1 MINYITEFIAFVW
14 SIIMDNIF
22 YINMIFAI
30 LIVFF
35 QRRDPKAVW
44 TWLLVLYFIPILGFL
59 LYLVLGQNYHKMK
72 MFKLKEIKDELNFI
86 IRKQEDKIYKREFE
100 FDEPH
105 LDEYSDLVLYNL
117 EASSAIYE
125 EGNEVEIFIDGNDK
139 FSALINDLE
148 EAKSFIHMQYYIIK
162 DDELF
167 DRISEVLIRKA
178 NEGVV
183 IRLLYD
189 GIGGR
194 YLKKKTIKKLTDAN
208 IKTAVFFPAFLG
220 KFQMRMNYR
229 NHRKLV
235 IIDGKRGY
243 IGGFNIGREYL
254 GLDKKFGNWRDTHLL
269 IKGPAVKSLALRF
282 ILDWNYASKENLFVD
297 KDLTRFESNYEPGD
311 VAMQI
316 VSSGPDSKR
325 TEIRDNY
332 IKLISKAKNS
342 IYIQTPYFIPDEA
355 TLQSLTIAAL
365 SGVEVKVMIPCKPDH
380 PFVYW
385 ATHSFAGEILASGA
399 RVYKYNDGFLHAKG
413 IMVDGKVSSYGTA
426 NLDMR
431 SFLLNFEVNAVIY
444 DSKITSDLERIFME
458 DLKKCIEITP
468 LSYSQRGIVIR
479 FKEQISRLLA
489 PLL

>member
-86 IRKQEDKIYKREFE
+86 IRKQENKIYKREFE

-444 DSKITSDLERIFME
+444 DSKTTSDLERIFME

>member
-444 DSKITSDLERIFME
+444 DSKTTSDLERIFME